1 MLFVVV
7 DNEERNI
14 AKKSLGKVFD
24 FCLASRFAF
33 SESFVSS
40 SSKENIRKFVLLV
53 LP

>member
-24 FCLASRFAF
+24 F